1 MAVGCQPVNI
11 VSRQLPEVDDPV
23 GLVAIVTS
31 VFDAATVVDPDS
43 DVGPTQN

>member
-23 GLVAIVTS
+23 VAIVT
-31 VFDAATVVDPDS
+31 DAATVTGLSVDPDS